1 MHQNEF
7 EFHTR
12 PPPDDRLAKQSREA
26 LITLMA
32 QIINTVV
39 LQQKG
44 ENNEHGSNNPSKNK
58 R

>member
-1 MHQNEF
+1 MHQSEF
-7 EFHTR
+7 EFHTK
-12 PPPDDRLAKQSREA
+12 PAPDDRLPGQSREA

-32 QIINTVV
+32 QIISTVV

-44 ENNEHGSNNPSKNK
+44 KNNEHGSNNPSENK